1 MNITQSIPRPNEST
15 LHPSLSL
22 ALDLTRR
29 AGGINN
35 YEAEH
40 HGHATLTQRVHD
52 LADLGYQFS
61 KTRETWTDPKG
72 CKHYG
77 VVRYAYLGWE
87 RPQSKQLNSEVE
99 K

>member
-1 MNITQSIPRPNEST
+1 MNSAQSIPRPSEAM
-15 LHPSLSL
+15 LKPSLAL

-35 YEAEH
+35 YEAEY

-52 LADLGYQFS
+52 LADLGYQFA

-87 RPQSKQLNSEVE
+87 KPQAKQLNSEVTA
-99 K
+99 

>member
-1 MNITQSIPRPNEST
+1 MTSSHTSPRPNEST

-35 YEAEH
+35 YEAE
-40 HGHATLTQRVHD
+40 QRVHD
-52 LADLGYQFS
+52 LKAKGYKFA
-61 KTRETWTDPKG
+61 KTREQWTDPAGKI
-72 CKHYG
+72 HYG

>member
-1 MNITQSIPRPNEST
+1 MNSAQSIPRPSEAM
-15 LHPSLSL
+15 LKPSLAL

-35 YEAEH
+35 YEAE
-40 HGHATLTQRVHD
+40 QRVHD
-52 LADLGYQFS
+52 LKAKGYKFA
-61 KTRETWTDPKG
+61 KTREQWTDPAGKI
-72 CKHYG
+72 HYG

-87 RPQSKQLNSEVE
+87 KPQAKQLNSEVE

>member
-1 MNITQSIPRPNEST
+1 MNSAQSIPRPSEAM
-15 LHPSLSL
+15 LKPSLAL

-52 LADLGYQFS
+52 LKAKGYKFA
-61 KTRETWTDPKG
+61 KTREHWTDPADKT
-72 CKHYG
+72 HYG
-77 VVRYAYLGWE
+77 VVRYTCLGWE
-87 RPQSKQLNSEVE
+87 RPQPKQSNSEVTA
-99 K
+99 

>member
-35 YEAEH
+35 YEAEY

-52 LADLGYQFS
+52 LKAKGYKFA
-61 KTRETWTDPKG
+61 KTREQWTYHAGKI
-72 CKHYG
+72 HYG
-77 VVRYAYLGWE
+77 VFRYACLGCE
-87 RPQSKQLNSEVE
+87 STQPKQSNSEVTA
-99 K
+99 